1 MAGKALRGTPTANMA
16 LVAGVLVV
24 AADLG
29 TRAGAPRNMMRRI
42 ERRGYKKDDKAR
54 VLEEGGA
61 TT

>member
-42 ERRGYKKDDKAR
+42 EKRGGKEDDKVR
-54 VLEEGGA
+54 VLEEGGVK
-61 TT
+61 T